1 MGVRVRL
8 FRALGYTWVV
18 TAKQLLMDY
27 VAGLSE
33 EEALARLPLLT
44 DAGPAPALTPAQIA
58 EIREALADLDAG
70 RRLSHADVKRR
81 FGLT

>member
-1 MGVRVRL
+1 M
-8 FRALGYTWVV
+8 
-18 TAKQLLMDY
+18 TAKQLLMEY

-33 EEALARLPLLT
+33 EEALARLPLLA
-44 DAGPAPALTPAQIA
+44 DAGPAPTLTPTQLA

-70 RRLSHADVKRR
+70 RRVSHADVKRR